1 MKKDISMQDLNNLL
15 KANKEGKI
23 DLSNKE
29 IEIIEKFKNGD
40 TSVEQYKSILKHDIK
55 ILNNNNKLDKKLD
68 TEFTDFCKEMKNKS
82 AEEIFNSA
90 YEITVKE
97 ELKDR
102 LKNMELYP
110 LEVNILLQ
118 QENILNEFYHDW
130 LNVDTPLGEVLENSI
145 EESIAMVTR
154 YHKSNQKER

>member
-1 MKKDISMQDLNNLL
+1 MNKDISIQDLNNLL

-55 ILNNNNKLDKKLD
+55 ILNNNNKFNQKLD
-68 TEFTDFCKEMKNKS
+68 TEFTDFCKEIKNKS
-82 AEEIFNSA
+82 VEEIFNSA

-154 YHKSNQKER
+154 YYKSNNKER

>member
-1 MKKDISMQDLNNLL
+1 MNKDISIQDLNNLL

-68 TEFTDFCKEMKNKS
+68 TEFTDFCKEIKNKS
-82 AEEIFNSA
+82 TEEIFNSA